1 MAKHRCF
8 GAAGD
13 HVDVGVAPRDGYPCR
28 VSSFG
33 RQPVTARSSSSEL
46 PSERGL
52 FDDDPVDARAEQ
64 ALVPSSSSELVVAYR
79 PPVPGR
85 SLRTVGRFA
94 VLLGGSAAIGVG
106 VASGLVTL
114 PAAAFCAVGLATGQV
129 LAQTWRQNRL
139 GQSVVGGITLGDL
152 DKARAAAEKAL
163 AESPAGVMRTLA
175 ASNLASVLIQQDL
188 VVDAAVVLD
197 RHPPGFFHMPLTTVL
212 WLNNRAFAHLAA
224 SLDDAAPAPAVDA
237 LADLEAVLADAGA
250 EDADDSD
257 SDSESE
263 SDALAA
269 PTTAPTTA
277 LARREEPGAGAAVLL
292 DEAEKRLH
300 KATVRDL
307 GGPHNARKLASAL
320 AGTRAIERIVA
331 GDGKG
336 ALSALKRAGEQDD
349 GPATP
354 FRTAERELCRTE
366 ALRLVGRRDEATIVL
381 ESLIEQ
387 PMTPRQRRRSVALA
401 ARLGLG

>member
-1 MAKHRCF
+1 MF
-8 GAAGD
+8 G
-13 HVDVGVAPRDGYPCR
+13 VDPTDGYPHL
-28 VSSFG
+28 VSSLV
-33 RQPVTARSSSSEL
+33 RL

-52 FDDDPVDARAEQ
+52 FDDDVDGADGVALNT
-64 ALVPSSSSELVVAYR
+64 ALVPAGDSAVVVAYR

-85 SLRTVGRFA
+85 SVRTLGRFA

-106 VASGLVTL
+106 VASGFVTL

-139 GQSVVGGITLGDL
+139 GQSVVGGISLGDL
-152 DKARAAAEKAL
+152 DAARVAAEKAL
-163 AESPAGVMRTLA
+163 TESPAGVMRTLA

-212 WLNNRAFAHLAA
+212 WLNNRAFAHLAV
-224 SLDDAAPAPAVDA
+224 SLD
-237 LADLEAVLADAGA
+237 GA
-250 EDADDSD
+250 EEA
-257 SDSESE
+257 E
-263 SDALAA
+263 A
-269 PTTAPTTA
+269 
-277 LARREEPGAGAAVLL
+277 AAVLV
-292 DEAEKRLH
+292 DEAERRLH

-331 GDGKG
+331 KDGRG
-336 ALSALKRAGEQDD
+336 ALQALKRATEQDD

-366 ALRLVGRRDEATIVL
+366 ALRLQGRHDEATITL
-381 ESLIEQ
+381 ESLIGQ
-387 PMTPRQRRRSVALA
+387 PLTPRQATRREVLA
-401 ARLGLG
+401 ERLGLG